1 MPVLGTKA
9 DIGMNMRN
17 SYSQSVSTLR
27 IRRYTGRDQRKNA
40 GEGDG
45 WPERKQILMPDINIT
60 FVGFN
65 IEMLL
70 EYIERLMAQ
79 QSKTG
84 TMEKLFL
91 L

>member
-17 SYSQSVSTLR
+17 SYSQSVPTLR

-45 WPERKQILMPDINIT
+45 
-60 FVGFN
+60 
-65 IEMLL
+65 
-70 EYIERLMAQ
+70 
-79 QSKTG
+79 
-84 TMEKLFL
+84 
-91 L
+91 

>member
-1 MPVLGTKA
+1 
-9 DIGMNMRN
+9 
-17 SYSQSVSTLR
+17 
-27 IRRYTGRDQRKNA
+27 
-40 GEGDG
+40 
-45 WPERKQILMPDINIT
+45 MPDINIT